1 MTDGTPEAL
10 TAKGMAKDVAASVVF
25 LLGTALIEYI
35 KRHFQVESGFTGT
48 FLLLSELTLMGFAAG
63 NALRAANYLWG
74 EFSSLAGRIA
84 NDPNL
89 PRLKAG
95 AAWALGVP
103 LRGLR
108 AILTYVVI
116 AFAGIIGALI
126 IWAVLLGHVA
136 PLWHRAVP
144 VPGKARRLPRYTE
157 VHGARGARTPDAAWK
172 PDCFCH
178 SPRSCDLGMADSWS
192 LVFRPAPM
200 ATCPRLSAFLQAIT
214 IYNIGNG
221 KSFVSFA
228 DCRRQVGLV
237 ELMSR

>member
-10 TAKGMAKDVAASVVF
+10 TAKGMTKDVAASVVF

-48 FLLLSELTLMGFAAG
+48 FLLLSELTLIAFAAG

-95 AAWALGVP
+95 AAWALGGA

-126 IWAVLLGHVA
+126 IWVVLLAVLHHFGIELSPLLAKLDNLLGV
-136 PLWHRAVP
+136 R
-144 VPGKARRLPRYTE
+144 
-157 VHGARGARTPDAAWK
+157 
-172 PDCFCH
+172 
-178 SPRSCDLGMADSWS
+178 
-192 LVFRPAPM
+192 
-200 ATCPRLSAFLQAIT
+200 
-214 IYNIGNG
+214 
-221 KSFVSFA
+221 SFA
-228 DCRRQVGLV
+228 APAEPELPTPLGTQIAFATVLGLV
-237 ELMSR
+237 ILGWLIRGVSYFVQRRWRPIQA

>member
-10 TAKGMAKDVAASVVF
+10 TAKGMAKDVAASAVF

-74 EFSSLAGRIA
+74 EFSSLVGRIA

-95 AAWALGVP
+95 AVWALGAAV
-103 LRGLR
+103 RALR
-108 AILTYVVI
+108 AVLTYAVI

-126 IWAVLLGHVA
+126 IWAVLLATLHHFGIELSPFLAKLDDFLGIRKFTVPA
-136 PLWHRAVP
+136 EPELPTPL
-144 VPGKARRLPRYTE
+144 G
-157 VHGARGARTPDAAWK
+157 
-172 PDCFCH
+172 
-178 SPRSCDLGMADSWS
+178 SQI
-192 LVFRPAPM
+192 
-200 ATCPRLSAFLQAIT
+200 AFVTVL
-214 IYNIGNG
+214 
-221 KSFVSFA
+221 
-228 DCRRQVGLV
+228 GLV
-237 ELMSR
+237 ILGWLVRGVSYFVQRWRPVQG